1 ILFYNAIIS
10 HARLLPPDGLFRY
23 LGLMLTT
30 AGVLVIRQAFRVY
43 SLQEFVGLKPQEGG
57 KALGNRLRT
66 DGILKRVR
74 HPLYAGNLL
83 VLLGFWLYIPT
94 WANLITVGMAI
105 GYIFIGIRLEER
117 DLERQYGELYRQYK
131 RQVPM
136 LIPRFGRRGGI

>member
-1 ILFYNAIIS
+1 
-10 HARLLPPDGLFRY
+10 
-23 LGLMLTT
+23 MLTT